1 MKTGVPGGVRLYGIG
16 LEMSLKRR
24 VAWERRLLLE
34 NVYEDML
41 THCIGT
47 TGKAEIK
54 KMNIVIVPSS
64 SLTSSPQ
71 ISCKTWIILKN
82 SLKQLKGESLTD
94 NEHSPV
100 TLPGQG
106 THLDKGN
113 HLHGNGQRSE

>member
-1 MKTGVPGGVRLYGIG
+1 MYGIG